1 MAFLHAEAIK
11 KKSKKVK
18 MPNKIFDAN
27 HTEKKPDFL
36 NLGSK
41 KTKLAPLT
49 SYPSDFQKLAN
60 KLEIR
65 RSNAGKISEKL

>member
-11 KKSKKVK
+11 KKFKKVK

-27 HTEKKPDFL
+27 HTEKSQISQIW
-36 NLGSK
+36 GQK

-49 SYPSDFQKLAN
+49 SYRPDFQKLAN
-60 KLEIR
+60 KLEIH